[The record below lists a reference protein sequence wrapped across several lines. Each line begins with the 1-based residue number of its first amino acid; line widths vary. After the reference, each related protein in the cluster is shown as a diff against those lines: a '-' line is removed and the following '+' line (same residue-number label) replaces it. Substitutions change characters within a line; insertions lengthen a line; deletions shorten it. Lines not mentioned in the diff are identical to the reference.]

1 MYLKHMLNIINKRKL
16 MYLFWI
22 QHEKFNLQ
30 KIPITNKHHSK
41 KNGTKITFLK
51 LNFKNNET
59 KIVIWLIMEY
69 YIMYND
75 KYDYI

>member
-22 QHEKFNLQ
+22 QHEKFNSQ
-30 KIPITNKHHSK
+30 KIPITNKHNSK

>member
-1 MYLKHMLNIINKRKL
+1 MK
-16 MYLFWI
+16 
-22 QHEKFNLQ
+22 KFNSQ

>member
-1 MYLKHMLNIINKRKL
+1 MLNIINKRKL

-22 QHEKFNLQ
+22 QHEKFNSQ

-41 KNGTKITFLK
+41 KNGTIKKITFLK

>member
-1 MYLKHMLNIINKRKL
+1 MLNIFNKRKL

-22 QHEKFNLQ
+22 QHEKFNSQ
-30 KIPITNKHHSK
+30 KIPITNKHYSK

-69 YIMYND
+69 YHV
-75 KYDYI
+75 

>member
-1 MYLKHMLNIINKRKL
+1 MLNIFNKRKL

-22 QHEKFNLQ
+22 QHEKFNSQ

-41 KNGTKITFLK
+41 KNGTIKKITFLK